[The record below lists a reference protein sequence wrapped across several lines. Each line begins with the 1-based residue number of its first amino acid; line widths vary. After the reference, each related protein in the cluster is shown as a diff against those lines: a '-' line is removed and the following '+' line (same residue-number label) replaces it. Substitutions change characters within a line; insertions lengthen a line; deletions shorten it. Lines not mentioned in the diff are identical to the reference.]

1 MIVQKDLL
9 SMEFY
14 KKAVYTGS
22 EGNMRFRIERVE
34 VPKDSYDPITGI
46 VVPKTVEDLDDS
58 EEGEG
63 DAASADDASEDLP
76 PVEMIKLLMA
86 TIWRG
91 PYAFAHTTEPKTSHW
106 AEFSDEGMS
115 KLVAWMTEAAHK
127 YQH

>member
-63 DAASADDASEDLP
+63 DAAGEHQGLQRSAGQSAGGQLVFAYPSQFALCLRLDL
-76 PVEMIKLLMA
+76 
-86 TIWRG
+86 
-91 PYAFAHTTEPKTSHW
+91 
-106 AEFSDEGMS
+106 
-115 KLVAWMTEAAHK
+115 
-127 YQH
+127 Q

>member
-76 PVEMIKLLMA
+76 PVEMIKLLWLPSGVVPMPSL
-86 TIWRG
+86 TPQSRKLPTG
-91 PYAFAHTTEPKTSHW
+91 PNFQMKGCPNSSH
-106 AEFSDEGMS
+106 G
-115 KLVAWMTEAAHK
+115 
-127 YQH
+127 